1 MVQRLTWPRS
11 RCECVACRSQWPVY
25 DKLVERPPQY
35 TRKLSPEVTM
45 EIARQASNY
54 QTAMEL
60 LVRLDISRA
69 VPLLAEY
76 LTVMEELIVHPD
88 ARYLDCEEA
97 YKQCLW
103 LENRGHKVLR
113 EKQVP
118 RGLVGSQENK
128 NI

>member
-1 MVQRLTWPRS
+1 M
-11 RCECVACRSQWPVY
+11 ACSSQWPVY

>member
-1 MVQRLTWPRS
+1 
-11 RCECVACRSQWPVY
+11 
-25 DKLVERPPQY
+25 
-35 TRKLSPEVTM
+35 M
-45 EIARQASNY
+45 EIAKQASNY

-69 VPLLAEY
+69 LPLLGEY
-76 LTVMEELIVHPD
+76 LTVMEEMIVHPD

-103 LENRGHKVLR
+103 LENRGYKVLR

-118 RGLVGSQENK
+118 KGLVGGLENK
-128 NI
+128 NM

>member
-1 MVQRLTWPRS
+1 MMTSMNIRIFILIMTMMMMQ
-11 RCECVACRSQWPVY
+11 
-25 DKLVERPPQY
+25 
-35 TRKLSPEVTM
+35 VTM
-45 EIARQASNY
+45 EIAKQASNY

-69 VPLLAEY
+69 LPLLGEY
-76 LTVMEELIVHPD
+76 LTVMEEMIVHPD

-103 LENRGHKVLR
+103 LENRGYKVLR

-118 RGLVGSQENK
+118 KGLVGGLENK